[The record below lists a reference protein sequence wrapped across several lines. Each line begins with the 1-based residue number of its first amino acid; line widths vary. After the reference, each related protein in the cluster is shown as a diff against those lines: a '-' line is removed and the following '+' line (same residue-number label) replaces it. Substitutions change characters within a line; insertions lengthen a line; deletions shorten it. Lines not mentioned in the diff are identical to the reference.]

1 MAEEFVLVPGRCGL
15 QPAAGSGG
23 VQGILALGA
32 LFLAGG
38 CPSQGTLMRRAVLM
52 GAGLGLGKAQG
63 PEDQKQN

>member
-1 MAEEFVLVPGRCGL
+1 MPGRRGL
-15 QPAAGSGG
+15 QPAASSRGA
-23 VQGILALGA
+23 QGILALRA

-63 PEDQKQN
+63 FEDQNQNGVLV